1 MADEYTIKLYT
12 DADFNEV
19 FTYQQSD
26 GTVFDLTNYDAE
38 ILIGHA
44 GETRLISASTTDT
57 ITING
62 PAGQVTV
69 NIPKA
74 SIAAHG
80 GKSCRHQLNIT
91 SPTNQ
96 TTRLIGGPAIIS
108 EGIS

>member
-19 FTYQQSD
+19 FTYEQSD
-26 GTVFDLTNYDAE
+26 GTVFDLTNYEAE

-44 GETRLISASTTDT
+44 GEARLISASTDDT
-57 ITING
+57 ITIDG
-62 PAGQVTV
+62 PAGKVIV
-69 NIPKA
+69 NIPRA
-74 SIAAHG
+74 SIAPYG
-80 GKSCRHQLNIT
+80 GKSCRYQINIT